1 MTRWTH
7 ADGTADHA
15 PDPHYNGNG
24 LPAFWT
30 CHVALGKGV
39 RCWPGGVLMAR
50 RALFWAACIDAG
62 IWAAVLLVATR

>member
-39 RCWPGGVLMAR
+39 RCDGALRLDGAKVPITAPVK
-50 RALFWAACIDAG
+50 RAQSTDEPAMSAQP
-62 IWAAVLLVATR
+62 